1 MKVKVKNKEVSE
13 TIYEISTVSE
23 EGEIKVPKI
32 IKEFIRIKHGDKII
46 FIIEENRVVIKKK
59 EDVQL
64 SKILKSQKA
73 WKENSIQFQKRI
85 RKEQL

>member
-85 RKEQL
+85 RKE